1 LYILESHIVK
11 SLQTPTR
18 LEEYCRG
25 LFIQFP
31 SNKSVKKGI
40 KKGAIQ
46 LNNKIIESGRFLNE
60 NDTIQLIELEE
71 SPPKPF
77 PLEIEVV
84 YEDEYLAVVNKPS
97 GLVTTGNLF
106 RTLENAIQKQVNIS
120 NLKDA
125 LKWPKPA
132 HRLDSPTSGLVIISK
147 SISAHIKLG
156 DMLKNKQITK
166 TYHAIVV
173 GDFPADISKINL
185 NIAGKISI
193 SKIKKLNSERS
204 LRNNY
209 LSLLHL
215 QPLTGRTHQLRIH
228 LSKKGFPIAGDTTY
242 SEKGKTLEHKGL
254 FLSAVQLEFHH
265 PITRDVLNIKIPTP
279 PKFKRLMD
287 REKHRFYKF
296 SKNK

>member
-1 LYILESHIVK
+1 LYILESHIVN
-11 SLQTPTR
+11 SLQIPIR

-25 LFIQFP
+25 LFIQLP

-46 LNNKIIESGRFLNE
+46 LNNEITEGSRFLKE

-77 PLEIEVV
+77 PLEIEII
-84 YEDEYLAVVNKPS
+84 YEDEHLAVVNKPS

-106 RTLENAIQKQVNIS
+106 RTLENVIQNQVNVS

-125 LKWPKPA
+125 LRWPKPV

-156 DMLKNKQITK
+156 EMLKQKQITK

-173 GDFPADISKINL
+173 GDFPAEISEINLDISEKKCNSKVK
-185 NIAGKISI
+185 KIS
-193 SKIKKLNSERS
+193 SEVS
-204 LRNNY
+204 LRNDY
-209 LSLLHL
+209 LSLLEL
-215 QPLTGRTHQLRIH
+215 QPITGRTHQLRIH
-228 LSKKGFPIAGDTTY
+228 LAEKGFPIVGDIIY

-254 FLSAVQLEFHH
+254 FLSAVKLQFLH
-265 PITRDVLNIKIPTP
+265 PIKNEFLEAAIPTP
-279 PKFKRLMD
+279 AKFKKLIN
-287 REKHRFYKF
+287 REKERFFKF
-296 SKNK
+296 SEK